1 MEAEE
6 GSDSR
11 HYREGPPSSPLLIAC
26 QSFSRDIP
34 HVPLFVEEGRWC
46 DTALAR
52 LNHRKY

>member
-11 HYREGPPSSPLLIAC
+11 HYREGLPSSPLLIAC